1 MKIGNEEWETQWY
14 ADVENKAKGLKGEG
28 AELAGLLAEFSK
40 NRYLHE
46 GEDSLDRFLVI
57 MDDRAAAAQADFTGY
72 WGPLIGVMQQLYS
85 AHTVEL
91 TRYIVNHAVEYPYS
105 IGYLRRPFRTREVQA
120 HRMQILRKINA
131 LIYMEL
137 IEFSLPEYLQGN
149 HEKDYSTSY
158 RVDIAVPDVIAYEL
172 DRSGSGMENLLKDA
186 VYGDNQ
192 GAMLSRN
199 MIKGAFLS
207 HNQAAVQM
215 IGELLLAARL
225 QEGLRQSIMETMDEG
240 TIENNLYMLKVIL
253 DNDLVRYSS
262 VVRALG
268 VWTGMG
274 LEAQNQR
281 VAKQLIE
288 GAYQVLTDEALR
300 EEWLTSENANH
311 VYLSLWATAVYE
323 ENELIGKV
331 DILMEQGQSYQK
343 IVAQYVLSGSQ
354 NREVRLSSARK
365 YLSEQEPELLYWI
378 LTNYNYDYNRMWRG
392 PKDNGPKIE
401 VVTSP
406 QLEDKSER
414 QRDFGLL
421 KHIFLNPDSRE
432 LTGTSKVL
440 DFLQVSYTRDLP
452 VQKMLYLIS
461 YDMDPA
467 WVNELLALKD
477 KLSTDIRGELLN
489 YFVQHTE
496 DTVQREF
503 IFVSLSDKSIKNREL
518 ALDLAQ
524 ELTLA
529 EDELLMAEG
538 LLKLKTGTLRQS
550 VTRMLLNQPDEAL
563 KDSVRRLVQ
572 GKNALQRQAGLEIM
586 TVLFEDEERQALF
599 EAVRPLA
606 DELVKPSDQEREL
619 IARLSRKNEYT
630 KANGFGMFDPK
641 QSEKWLTQGPV
652 LDGFAWDQVF
662 KLSLEQINTFL
673 KGLDNTIHKHRD
685 VEYEVEYYSGYKD
698 TLLIGTNLRP
708 LQGYLINDEETVKS
722 ALEQYPLHEVWA
734 EYWDKSGWSARDLIE
749 LNFYISLEELDE
761 TLENYD
767 GYDTLG
773 IDDNELSKQKL
784 LSGWRK
790 EFAAKIYPLEQTE
803 AVMKLVDK
811 LKYRWQVESLLDA
824 FRADHKSPEGFRLA
838 DGAVNALLAAFPEE
852 KLAVDWPFLSVLADP
867 WIDMVQKLWD
877 GTEEFKEMFRTCYRF
892 EGISG
897 DGERSSIIGLKH
909 YVQAFNDGI
918 IGEETLL
925 KELLLSTDAR
935 NHMSWISSR
944 RYDWIEDSP
953 QMVALRAR
961 IIDRLLAIELG
972 RGDLPTEVTGMTMG
986 LQRIEGLEYCIR
998 ILSGLNKDT
1007 FVRGYV
1013 YGYGNNITKKESF
1026 SHLLKV
1032 CYPREGD
1039 NAERLKALLQEYKLT
1054 DQKLLEAAMYA
1065 PQWIEIIAEYL
1076 GWEGLRSAAWYF
1088 HAHINES
1095 FSAEKETVV
1104 AHYSPITPQE
1114 FNDGAFD
1121 VNWFQSA
1128 YKEIGQERFELLY
1141 DCAKYI
1147 SAGANHRRSQL
1158 FADATLGKLN
1168 LEEMKQ
1174 SVEQKRGKDHLLS
1187 YSLIPLGEDREQDI
1201 RMRYEFIQRFLAES
1215 KKFGAQRRAS
1225 EGQAAQIA
1233 LGNLARNAGYA
1244 DVTRLIWDMEA
1255 RKLDDYAAYFEPYE
1269 LDEETFVSLSIDEEG
1284 QSDYAVTSKGKALK
1298 SVPARFKKH
1307 EWIEALKEAKSE
1319 LTGQFRRARAEL
1331 ERSMES
1337 GSSFTPAEVAG
1348 LSRNPVLAPLIS
1360 KLVLMSGD
1368 ALGYYDADQGALVS
1382 PAGEST
1388 ALSGETALRIAHP
1401 LDLYRSGQWSLYQ
1414 KDLFD
1419 RQLRQPFKQV
1429 FRELYLPNE
1438 DELAHGVLSRRYAG
1452 HQVQPSKTV
1461 ALLKGRQWTVSYEEG
1476 LQKVFYAENL
1486 IVRLYAMADWFSPAD
1501 TEAPTLET
1509 VQFFDRKTYKGVPLD
1524 QVPPMLFSEVMRDV
1538 DLVVSVAHVGGVDP
1552 EASLTTVEMRR
1563 VIVSES
1569 LRLLKIGNVRLDG
1582 NYARIDG
1589 TLGEYAV
1596 HLGSG
1601 QAYKQAA
1608 GALSIIPVHSQHRGR
1623 LFLPFLDE
1631 DPRTAEV
1638 LSKVVLLADDTK
1650 IKDPQILEQLKA

>member
-1 MKIGNEEWETQWY
+1 MKFGNAEWETQWY
-14 ADVENKAKGLKGEG
+14 EEIESKAKGLKGEG
-28 AELAGLLAEFSK
+28 AELAPLLAEFSK
-40 NRYLHE
+40 TRYLHE
-46 GEDSLDRFLVI
+46 GEDSLDRFMAILEA
-57 MDDRAAAAQADFTGY
+57 RADAARSDFAGY
-72 WGPLIGVMQQLYS
+72 WEPLFQVMQQLYS
-85 AHTVEL
+85 THTVEL
-91 TRYIVNHAVEYPYS
+91 ARYIVNHAMEYPYA
-105 IGYLRRPFRTREVQA
+105 IGYLRRPFRTREVQP
-120 HRMQILRKINA
+120 HRLQILRKINA
-131 LIYMEL
+131 LIYMEMV
-137 IEFSLPEYLQGN
+137 EFSLPEYFKGN
-149 HEKDYSTSY
+149 LDKDYSTSY
-158 RVDIAVPDVIAYEL
+158 RVDVAVPDVVAYEL
-172 DRSGSGMENLLKDA
+172 DRGGSGMEDLLKEA

-192 GAMLSRN
+192 AAQLSHSML
-199 MIKGAFLS
+199 KGVFLS
-207 HNQAAVQM
+207 HNQAAMHMV
-215 IGELLLAARL
+215 GELLVAARL
-225 QEGLRQSIMETMDEG
+225 QEGLRQSIVERMDEG

-281 VAKQLIE
+281 VAKQLVE

-311 VYLSLWATAVYE
+311 VYLGLWGTAVYE
-323 ENELIGKV
+323 ENALIGKV
-331 DILMEQGQSYQK
+331 DVLMEQGQLYQK
-343 IVAQYVLSGSQ
+343 IVAQYVLSNSQ
-354 NREVRLSSARK
+354 NQEVRLRSARQH
-365 YLSEQEPELLYWI
+365 LNGQEPELLYWI
-378 LTNYNYDYNRMWRG
+378 LMNYNYDYDRMWRG
-392 PKDNGPKIE
+392 PKDNGPRIE
-401 VVTSP
+401 VRTSP
-406 QLEDKSER
+406 QLADKSER
-414 QRDFGLL
+414 QRDFSLL
-421 KHIFLNPDSRE
+421 KAIFLNPDSRE
-432 LTGTSKVL
+432 QSGPSKVL
-440 DFLQVSYTRDLP
+440 DFVQINYTRDLP

-467 WVNELLALKD
+467 WVNELLAYKD
-477 KLSTDIRGELLN
+477 KLSPDMRGELLN
-489 YFVQHTE
+489 YFVQDAE
-496 DTVQREF
+496 DAVQREF
-503 IFVSLSDKSIKNREL
+503 IFASLSDKSMKNREL
-518 ALDLAQ
+518 ALKLAQ
-524 ELTLA
+524 ELTLT

-550 VTRMLLNQPDEAL
+550 VTLMLLNQPEETLEA
-563 KDSVRRLVQ
+563 SIRRLVQ

-606 DELVKPSDQEREL
+606 EELVKPSDQEREL
-619 IARLSRKNEYT
+619 IGRLSRKNEYT
-630 KANGFGMFDPK
+630 KANGFGLFDPK
-641 QSEKWLTQGPV
+641 LTEEWLAQRPAA
-652 LDGFAWDQVF
+652 DGFEWDQVF
-662 KLSLEQINTFL
+662 KLSLEQIKKFL
-673 KGLDNTIHKHRD
+673 KELDNTVHKHRD

-708 LQGYLINDEETVKS
+708 LQGYLFNDEESGKS
-722 ALEQYPLHEVWA
+722 ALGQYPLHEVWA
-734 EYWDKSGWSARDLIE
+734 EYWDKSGWSARDLME
-749 LNFYISLEELDE
+749 LNFYMSLEELDE
-761 TLENYD
+761 TLDNYD
-767 GYDTLG
+767 GYDTMG
-773 IDDNELSKQKL
+773 IDDDELSKQKL

-790 EFAAKIYPLEQTE
+790 EFAAKIYPLEQLE

-824 FRADHKSPEGFRLA
+824 FRADHKSPESFRLVN
-838 DGAVNALLAAFPEE
+838 GAVNALVAAFPEE
-852 KLAVDWPFLSVLADP
+852 KLAADWPFLSVLADP
-867 WIDMVQKLWD
+867 WIDMVQKLWK
-877 GTEEFKEMFRTCYRF
+877 GPEEFKEMFRTCYRF
-892 EGISG
+892 ERISG
-897 DGERSSIIGLKH
+897 GEERDSIIGLKH
-909 YVQAFNDGI
+909 YVEAFTGGI
-918 IGEETLL
+918 IREETLL

-944 RYDWIEDSP
+944 RYDWIENSP
-953 QMVALRAR
+953 EMVALRTR
-961 IIDRLLAIELG
+961 IIDRLLAVELG

-1039 NAERLKALLQEYKLT
+1039 NAELLKTLLQEYKLS

-1065 PQWIEIIAEYL
+1065 PQWIEIIAGYL
-1076 GWEGLRSAAWYF
+1076 GWEGLRSGAWYF

-1128 YKEIGQERFELLY
+1128 YEALGQERFELLY

-1158 FADATLGKLN
+1158 FADATLGKLS
-1168 LEEMKQ
+1168 LEEMKE
-1174 SVEQKRGKDHLLS
+1174 SVEQKRNKEHLLS
-1187 YSLIPLGEDREQDI
+1187 YSLIPLKADREKDI
-1201 RMRYEFIQRFLAES
+1201 RGRYEFIQRFLAES
-1215 KKFGAQRRAS
+1215 KQFGAQRRAS
-1225 EGQAAQIA
+1225 EGAVAQIA

-1255 RKLDDYAAYFEPYE
+1255 RKLDDYAAYFEPYA
-1269 LDEETFVSLSIDEEG
+1269 LDDETYVSLSIDEEG
-1284 QSDYAVTSKGKALK
+1284 QSDVVVTSKGKALK

-1307 EWIEALKEAKSE
+1307 ERIEALKEAKSD

-1331 ERSMES
+1331 ERSMAS
-1337 GSSFTPAEVAG
+1337 GGTFTPGEIAG

-1360 KLVLMSGD
+1360 KLVLKSGD

-1382 PAGEST
+1382 PAGERQAVDT
-1388 ALSGETALRIAHP
+1388 GGVLQIAHP
-1401 LDLYRSGQWSLYQ
+1401 LDFYRSGQWSLYQ

-1438 DELAHGVLSRRYAG
+1438 DELAQGVLSRRYAG

-1524 QVPPMLFSEVMRDV
+1524 QVPPVLFSEVMRDV

-1569 LRLLKIGNVRLDG
+1569 LRLLKIENVRLDG

-1650 IKDPQILEQLKA
+1650 IKDPQILSQLSR